1 MTMPKF
7 DPVAHMQVSVE
18 EGVGTYFPRL
28 HKPEKY
34 NADWWR
40 FDPLHSANQLTEAY
54 EAGKRDAIP
63 GWISVDDR
71 LPEPYNRNYRS
82 YQGVLAFVKDDE
94 NIYGGRPMVL
104 FYGSFAFIDDSIDLD
119 HPDADEDGMISRFG
133 WHYER
138 DSEGEYDSLIFDMN
152 DKVTHWMPLPAAPK
166 GEE

>member
-7 DPVAHMQVSVE
+7 EPVAYVDEDDDNKWATLVDD
-18 EGVGTYFPRL
+18 L
-28 HKPEKY
+28 DIKL
-34 NADWWR
+34 NA
-40 FDPLHSANQLTEAY
+40 PLYTAAQLTEAY

-104 FYGSFAFIDDSIDLD
+104 FYGSFAFIDYSIDLD
-119 HPDADEDGMISRFG
+119 HPDADEDGMIRRFG